1 TSGGSNSY
9 SNTGNYTI
17 SAINDYID
25 SGSGRA
31 PSPLPRQS
39 ATLSSSDGISDGSCG
54 SYGSPTT
61 ISSRV
66 TPIAQNLTG
75 PTCYLYTLTGTDNVG
90 NTTSI
95 STTVKVDTTGPSAP
109 SVSLSAA
116 TGNTY
121 ISGSTVY
128 INPQAGK
135 SGSFQATATSTDSDS
150 GIQKLNFPTL
160 TGFSSGGGDDTTS
173 PYTSG
178 TYNWT
183 GAVTASGT
191 QTITATNNATLTN
204 TNTFTLTPDTTNP
217 TGGALTVNATTATSG
232 GSNSYSNTGNYTISA
247 INDYIDSGPGLASS
261 TPTRQS
267 ATLSS
272 SDGIS
277 DGSCGSYG
285 SPTTISSRV
294 TPIAQNLTGPTCYL
308 YTLTGTDNVGNT
320 TSISTTVKVDTTGP
334 SAP

>member
-1 TSGGSNSY
+1 LSIAFGKGT
-9 SNTGNYTI
+9 
-17 SAINDYID
+17 D
-25 SGSGRA
+25 SGSGLA
-31 PSPLPRQS
+31 PSGAKLLRAS
-39 ATLSSSDGISDGSCG
+39 ASLSSSDGIADGTCG
-54 SYGSPTT
+54 SYGGFTQVGADDPSSP
-61 ISSRV
+61 V
-66 TPIAQNLTG
+66 TDDATNGIASG
-75 PTCYLYTLTGTDNVG
+75 HCYRYEYVVSDRVG
-90 NTTSI
+90 NTTTYASPDI
-95 STTVKVDTTGPSAP
+95 KVDASGPSAP

-191 QTITATNNATLTN
+191 QTITAPNNATLTN

-247 INDYIDSGPGLASS
+247 TTHYIDSPSDLPSTTLTRPSATPASS
-261 TPTRQS
+261 H
-267 ATLSS
+267 
-272 SDGIS
+272 GIS

-294 TPIAQNLTGPTCYL
+294 TPIAHHLTGPTCY
-308 YTLTGTDNVGNT
+308 
-320 TSISTTVKVDTTGP
+320 
-334 SAP
+334 